1 MKKELIICTIIVI
14 SIIIGNIITQNY
26 TKETIN
32 ITTQK
37 LDELKSKITQ
47 EDILTE
53 EVKNEI
59 LEIYDEW
66 NKRHDKLAYY
76 IEHDELEKVETDLT
90 SLKSFIEVQEYK
102 EAVSEL
108 DKTIYILKHIEEKNA
123 FNLKNIFQKCLSL
136 YKVVDIF
143 CKINK

>member
-37 LDELKSKITQ
+37 LNELKSKITQ

-90 SLKSFIEVQEYK
+90 YLKSFIEVQEYK

-123 FNLKNIFQKCLSL
+123 FNLKNIF
-136 YKVVDIF
+136 
-143 CKINK
+143 

>member
-32 ITTQK
+32 ITTYK

-47 EDILTE
+47 EDIVTE
-53 EVKNEI
+53 EVNNEI

-123 FNLKNIFQKCLSL
+123 FNLKNIF
-136 YKVVDIF
+136 
-143 CKINK
+143 

>member
-76 IEHDELEKVETDLT
+76 IEHDELEKVETDLI

-123 FNLKNIFQKCLSL
+123 FNLKNIF
-136 YKVVDIF
+136 
-143 CKINK
+143 

>member
-66 NKRHDKLAYY
+66 NKRHDKLAFY

-123 FNLKNIFQKCLSL
+123 FNLKNIF
-136 YKVVDIF
+136 
-143 CKINK
+143 

>member
-108 DKTIYILKHIEEKNA
+108 DKTIYILKHIEEKYA
-123 FNLKNIFQKCLSL
+123 FNLKNIF
-136 YKVVDIF
+136 
-143 CKINK
+143 

>member
-14 SIIIGNIITQNY
+14 SISIGNIITQNY

-123 FNLKNIFQKCLSL
+123 FNLKNIF
-136 YKVVDIF
+136 
-143 CKINK
+143 

>member
-59 LEIYDEW
+59 LEIYNEW

-123 FNLKNIFQKCLSL
+123 FNLKNIF
-136 YKVVDIF
+136 
-143 CKINK
+143 

>member
-37 LDELKSKITQ
+37 LDELKSKIMQ

-123 FNLKNIFQKCLSL
+123 FNLKNIF
-136 YKVVDIF
+136 
-143 CKINK
+143 

>member
-123 FNLKNIFQKCLSL
+123 FNLKNIF
-136 YKVVDIF
+136 
-143 CKINK
+143 

>member
-1 MKKELIICTIIVI
+1 MEKELIICTIIVI

-123 FNLKNIFQKCLSL
+123 FNLKNIF
-136 YKVVDIF
+136 
-143 CKINK
+143 

>member
-37 LDELKSKITQ
+37 LNELKSKITQ

-123 FNLKNIFQKCLSL
+123 FNLKNIF
-136 YKVVDIF
+136 
-143 CKINK
+143 

>member
-59 LEIYDEW
+59 LEIYHEW

-123 FNLKNIFQKCLSL
+123 FNLKNIF
-136 YKVVDIF
+136 
-143 CKINK
+143 

>member
-37 LDELKSKITQ
+37 LNELKSKITQ

-76 IEHDELEKVETDLT
+76 IEHDELEKVETNI
-90 SLKSFIEVQEYK
+90 SSMISFIENKEYSLAINQVDVAIFVL
-102 EAVSEL
+102 E
-108 DKTIYILKHIEEKNA
+108 HIEDKYQMSIE
-123 FNLKNIFQKCLSL
+123 NIF
-136 YKVVDIF
+136 
-143 CKINK
+143 

>member
-1 MKKELIICTIIVI
+1 MEEYELKKELIICTIIVI
-14 SIIIGNIITQNY
+14 SIIIWNIITQKY

-108 DKTIYILKHIEEKNA
+108 DKTIYILKHIEVKNA
-123 FNLKNIFQKCLSL
+123 FNLKNIFWKYLS
-136 YKVVDIF
+136 
-143 CKINK
+143 